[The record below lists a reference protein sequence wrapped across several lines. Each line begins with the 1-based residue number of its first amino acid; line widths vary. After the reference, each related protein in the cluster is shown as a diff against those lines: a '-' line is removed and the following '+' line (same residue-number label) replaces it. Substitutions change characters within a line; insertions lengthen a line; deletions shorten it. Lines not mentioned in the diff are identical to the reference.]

1 MINDRTR
8 LQWRK
13 IHSQFNCTRRLGII
27 ARQESIFSS
36 VRNVNPMKL
45 LWCVVFDRTLS
56 WRIISIFN
64 ILYFFPWQTTYRKK
78 KLRQRT
84 IFLWFT
90 GWTSG
95 WQLKWFISCISMVV
109 WLYIRMNIWRIAA
122 CATGRRGSSPKY
134 LRAPFTYT
142 PEYPSAVQCIHL
154 TINMLPSEKWNYASR
169 GSE

>member
-1 MINDRTR
+1 MWI
-8 LQWRK
+8 LW
-13 IHSQFNCTRRLGII
+13 NC
-27 ARQESIFSS
+27 FD
-36 VRNVNPMKL
+36 
-45 LWCVVFDRTLS
+45 VVFDRTLS

-134 LRAPFTYT
+134 LRAPFTYSWISFSCT
-142 PEYPSAVQCIHL
+142 MHTSHDKHVAVGEVEL
-154 TINMLPSEKWNYASR
+154 RVERKWIACSR
-169 GSE
+169 STRIR